1 MKFHSYNLIQN
12 QFGKKK
18 KAKFMTYSGIP
29 SGGNTIDNILSIN
42 LYFNIRS
49 LTVVDVNDGE
59 EFTSTNHGFKLLS
72 IIIS

>member
-1 MKFHSYNLIQN
+1 
-12 QFGKKK
+12 
-18 KAKFMTYSGIP
+18 MTYSGIP